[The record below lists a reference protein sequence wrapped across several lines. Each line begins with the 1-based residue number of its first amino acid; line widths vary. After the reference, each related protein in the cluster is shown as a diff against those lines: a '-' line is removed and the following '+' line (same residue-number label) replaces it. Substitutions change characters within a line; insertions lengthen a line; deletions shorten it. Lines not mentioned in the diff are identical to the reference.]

1 MKFFTPVL
9 ALVATSTVFS
19 KSILIKRD
27 DYKVIESA
35 FDNVSESCQKDFLPY
50 VKCIERPKLTTY
62 ENDCKELQSDECKK
76 FAENPLS
83 LLPNCKNDHV
93 IIESFSSNASKAM
106 FLALNY
112 LCAKDEAGNA
122 CPIPKYILNNGMKNI
137 NVIDINI
144 PEEKKIVDSSCESA
158 SCRDASYNMYK
169 AVLESMDDLEN
180 LSTTSGT
187 FDDNTIA
194 IDKAFIEHLDS
205 NECKAMIKSGN
216 INNNNATTNTG
227 AVASNEAANNGTTIN
242 NNGAA
247 NNNTI
252 SGATTLKI
260 STGLFASLGLLLLT
274 LY

>member
-9 ALVATSTVFS
+9 ALVATSAVFS

-27 DYKVIESA
+27 NYKVIEGA
-35 FDNVSESCQKDFLPY
+35 FDNVSESCQQDFIPYQKCMKKPNLP
-50 VKCIERPKLTTY
+50 TY
-62 ENDCKELQSDECKK
+62 ENDCKELESDECKK

-83 LLPNCKNDHV
+83 LLPNCKNDQV
-93 IIESFSSNASKAM
+93 IIEAFSSNAFKTIILG
-106 FLALNY
+106 FTFI
-112 LCAKDEAGNA
+112 CAKDEAGNA
-122 CPIPKYILNNGMKNI
+122 CPISKYILDTGMNNI

-216 INNNNATTNTG
+216 INNNSATTNTG
-227 AVASNEAANNGTTIN
+227 AVASNGSANNGTTTN
-242 NNGAA
+242 NDGAA
-247 NNNTI
+247 NNNTT